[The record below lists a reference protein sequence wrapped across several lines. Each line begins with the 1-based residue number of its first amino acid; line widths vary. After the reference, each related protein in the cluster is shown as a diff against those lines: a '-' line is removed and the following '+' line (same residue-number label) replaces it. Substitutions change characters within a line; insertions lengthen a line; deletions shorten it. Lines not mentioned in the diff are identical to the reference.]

1 MPYSIDRKEKC
12 VYKKKSDG
20 TRGAKVGCTKGDLQ
34 KYLGALHASEKSKA
48 INEIRQ
54 VLKENAEIVETPI
67 QLESNVEFWGVK
79 RSTDPMDDPGKLTFK
94 SDPVSFGNDLRG
106 GVLPQDI
113 HGFYLSEEEALR
125 VAEGLVQATYEAAR
139 TLEAKK
145 NTVTEKIQKKINELQ
160 RQVDEYLRAAKSDP
174 DNADSHQTRA
184 EEVLTRIREY
194 RAKHG
199 VVEKAKRPLEEKDKK
214 ELKEGAELT
223 VGVDKSRTHQ
233 PAHFVYNSK
242 TGQKKYFKT
251 KQEAEKYL
259 KDKKKLKEAAPVE
272 RDPYGEDPNLDIKSD
287 KDLPGMGM
295 TEDHEVSMA
304 QNSLKDIISSASEL
318 LNLLGQDEKDIP
330 AWIQDHITNAQNYIN
345 QASTN
350 YHEYGPEHNSGLAV
364 EAGKDY
370 DKDGKIE
377 KPEEEY
383 KGVKDKAIKK
393 ATSSKLKEAD
403 QNTTPSIADLE
414 KIANDTSK
422 TPKERDQAREKM
434 YALKRAQQKKK

>member
-1 MPYSIDRKEKC
+1 MPYSIDRTEKC

-20 TRGAKVGCTKGDLQ
+20 TRGEKVGCTKGDLQ
-34 KYLGALHASEKSKA
+34 KYIGALHASEK
-48 INEIRQ
+48 NEA
-54 VLKENAEIVETPI
+54 LKEIKQALQENAEIVETPI
-67 QLESNVEFWGVK
+67 QLENNVEFWGVK

-125 VAEGLVQATYEAAR
+125 VAEGLVQATYESAR

-174 DNADSHQTRA
+174 DNADAHQTRA

-199 VVEKAKRPLEEKDKK
+199 VVEKAKRPLEEKGK
-214 ELKEGAELT
+214 E
-223 VGVDKSRTHQ
+223 
-233 PAHFVYNSK
+233 
-242 TGQKKYFKT
+242 
-251 KQEAEKYL
+251 
-259 KDKKKLKEAAPVE
+259 DKKKL
-272 RDPYGEDPNLDIKSD
+272 N
-287 KDLPGMGM
+287 
-295 TEDHEVSMA
+295 EDHEVSMA
-304 QNSLKDIISSASEL
+304 QNSLKDIISSATTL

-330 AWIQDHITNAQNYIN
+330 AWIQDHISNAQNYIS
-345 QASTN
+345 QASRN
-350 YHEYGPEHNSGLAV
+350 YHEYGPEHNSDLAV
-364 EAGKDY
+364 EAEKADKDY

-383 KGVKDKAIKK
+383 KGVKAKAIQK
-393 ATSSKLKEAD
+393 
-403 QNTTPSIADLE
+403 
-414 KIANDTSK
+414 
-422 TPKERDQAREKM
+422 
-434 YALKRAQQKKK
+434 AQQTKK